1 MRVSRLRVGDG
12 ERGQAPTVI
21 VMVIALCLI
30 AFGFAF
36 LSRLAKAE
44 DQMSALQTAADS
56 SALAGA
62 QAVARDAPS
71 QLATAIPMRSQLQ
84 CGAGSQEARKFASR
98 NGATVI
104 SYCYYPRRDRVEVRV
119 RSNTAAESGKREIRS
134 ATARVGKRLGACE
147 PPPLWPVSSASETV
161 SCGDVDVPVA
171 YPGGGAS
178 PVVDVMSVQSMLAS
192 LEPRLV
198 E

>member
-1 MRVSRLRVGDG
+1 MHSSRLQVGG
-12 ERGQAPTVI
+12 RERGQAPTAII
-21 VMVIALCLI
+21 VAVALCLI

-62 QAVARDAPS
+62 QAVAQDAPS
-71 QLATAIPMRSQLQ
+71 QLATAIATRSQLQ
-84 CGAGSQEARKFASR
+84 CGMGSHEARQFARR

-104 SYCYYPRRDRVEVRV
+104 SYCYYPAQDRVKVTVRG
-119 RSNTAAESGKREIRS
+119 NTTAESGKREVRS

-147 PPPLWPVSSASETV
+147 PPPVWPASSGSETIT
-161 SCGDVDVPVA
+161 CGDIDVPVA
-171 YPGGGAS
+171 YPGDGAP
-178 PVVDVMSVQSMLAS
+178 PVVDAMSVQTMLAAF
-192 LEPRLV
+192 EPRLV